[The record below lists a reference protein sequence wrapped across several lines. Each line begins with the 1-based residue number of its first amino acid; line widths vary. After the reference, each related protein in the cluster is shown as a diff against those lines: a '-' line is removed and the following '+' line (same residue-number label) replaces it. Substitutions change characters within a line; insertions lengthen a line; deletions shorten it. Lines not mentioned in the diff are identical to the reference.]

1 MATNAK
7 ALKALYEAL
16 GGEEELVN
24 PSNLECL
31 NAIAELGGGEA
42 QDSNAKAIMEI
53 AENPPSGGGGGGS
66 KVQLGACV
74 ITNSSTGKITV
85 DSLELDE
92 GTGFIV
98 PKMLEI
104 VAGRTE
110 TAYLV
115 AGGLAED
122 GVTPYPTGVLHITY
136 ATAVGNSRT
145 VTATKGNTAASV
157 LASNNKDWYSQVGG
171 TWDTGELAIT
181 VANAT

>member
-1 MATNAK
+1 MTNTE
-7 ALKALYEAL
+7 ALKEVYAAL
-16 GGEEELVN
+16 GGEEALEGA
-24 PSNLECL
+24 SNLDVL
-31 NAIAELGGGEA
+31 NAIAELNGGTA
-42 QDSNAKAIMEI
+42 QDSNAKAIKEI
-53 AENPPSGGGGGGS
+53 ADNPPSGGGGGS

-115 AGGLAED
+115 AGGLADD

-136 ATAVGNSRT
+136 ASAVGNSRT